1 MFPAV
6 TPRAQHLIDTL
17 KKFVEEECIP
27 NEERYERELGEG
39 ADRWKNEPPV
49 VEELR
54 IKAKKLGLW
63 NLFLPKEYKESP
75 GLTNYEYAQM
85 CEIMGR
91 SSHIAPTVTNCNAPD
106 TGNMEVFAK
115 YGNDAQK
122 QKWLVPL
129 MEGKIRSSFAM
140 TEPAVPSSD
149 ATNISCKL
157 SHTKGGYL
165 INGKKWWISN
175 AGHPNLKVFLVM
187 VRSGKTNEELAN
199 SPGGIGLKDIH
210 NQHSVVIV
218 PSDTPGVRVGRPLHV
233 FGYDDAPHGHCEV
246 TFDNVFIPHENM
258 ILGEGRGFEIIQGRL
273 GPGRLHHAM
282 RSIGVAER
290 AFDTMVDRA
299 MGRVIQGQ
307 PLVEKGVIMD
317 WIAKSRIEL
326 DSARLLVL
334 NASHAVDVK
343 GARRSKK
350 EIALAKIYV
359 PNIALAVIDRA
370 IQVHG
375 AMGVCQDTPLAGMYA
390 GIRTLRLADGPDEVH
405 AYQIARNEIKIAK
418 ARLESKL

>member
-17 KKFVEEECIP
+17 KRFVEEECIP
-27 NEERYERELGEG
+27 VEARYAKELGEG

-75 GLTNYEYAQM
+75 GLTNYEYGLM
-85 CEIMGR
+85 CETMGR
-91 SSHIAPTVTNCNAPD
+91 CPLAAVATNCNAPN
-106 TGNMEVFAK
+106 TGNMEVLAK

-122 QKWLVPL
+122 KKWLVPM
-129 MEGKIRSSFAM
+129 MEGKYYSAFAM

-175 AGHPNLKVFLVM
+175 SGHPKLKLFLVM

-233 FGYDDAPHGHCEV
+233 FGYDHAPGGHCEV

-282 RSIGVAER
+282 RTVGVAEK
-290 AFDTMVDRA
+290 AFDIMIERA

-317 WIAKSRIEL
+317 WIAKSRIEI
-326 DSARLLVL
+326 DTARLLVL

-359 PNIALAVIDRA
+359 PNMALAVIDRA

-375 AMGVCQDTPLAGMYA
+375 AMGVCQDTPLAAMYA
-390 GIRTLRLADGPDEVH
+390 NARTIRLADGPDEVH
-405 AYQIARNEIKIAK
+405 GYQIARNEIKIAK